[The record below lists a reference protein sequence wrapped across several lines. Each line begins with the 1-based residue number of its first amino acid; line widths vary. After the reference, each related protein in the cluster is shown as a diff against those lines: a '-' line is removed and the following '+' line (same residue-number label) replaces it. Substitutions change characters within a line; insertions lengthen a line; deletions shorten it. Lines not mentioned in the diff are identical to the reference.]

1 MRQFIISL
9 GILFIATPTIL
20 LAQEIAVPALADVV
34 GSLDASEISQM
45 EASIDDLGSLSFDAD
60 VAIDNAVSDAI
71 AEGLISAEDAT
82 DASASLSII
91 SDNQQFFDFDIVD
104 VLGEVIESG
113 EFDIGQIR
121 ETLEGFNSL
130 PDIDKAIVGQETF
143 DTYGGY
149 YTYACD
155 PSCTPQQINDRVP
168 AAKTQFDSLSTTG
181 RDIVLN
187 NMPLL
192 VDDDG

>member
-1 MRQFIISL
+1 MRHFIISL

-20 LAQEIAVPALADVV
+20 LAQEIEVPALADVV

-71 AEGLISAEDAT
+71 AEGLILAEDAT

-130 PDIDKAIVGQETF
+130 PDVDKAIVGQETF

>member
-1 MRQFIISL
+1 MRKILYPF
-9 GILFIATPTIL
+9 GILLVSTSIAM
-20 LAQEIAVPALADVV
+20 AQEIEVPALADVV
-34 GSLDASEISQM
+34 STLDATELEQM
-45 EASIDDLGSLSFDAD
+45 ETSIEDLGSLSFDVD
-60 VAIDNAVSDAI
+60 VAIDSAVSEAI
-71 AEGLISAEDAT
+71 SEGLISAEEAT

-91 SDNQQFFDFDIVD
+91 ADNAQFFDFDIVE

-113 EFDIGQIR
+113 EFDIAEIR

-130 PDIDKAIVGQETF
+130 PDADKAIVGQETF

-155 PSCTPQQINDRVP
+155 PNCTQQQVNDRDP
-168 AAKTQFDSLSTTG
+168 SAKAEFDSLSSTG
-181 RDIVLN
+181 RSIVLN

-192 VDDDG
+192 VDDQG

>member
-1 MRQFIISL
+1 MRHFIISL
-9 GILFIATPTIL
+9 GVLFIVNPAIS
-20 LAQEIAVPALADVV
+20 LAQEIEVPALADVV
-34 GSLDASEISQM
+34 SSLDASEISQM
-45 EASIDDLGSLSFDAD
+45 EASIDDIGSLSFDVD
-60 VAIDNAVSDAI
+60 VAIDSAVSDAI
-71 AEGLISAEDAT
+71 AEGLISAEEAT

-91 SDNQQFFDFDIVD
+91 ADNQQFFDFDIVD

-113 EFDIGQIR
+113 EFDIAQIR

-130 PDIDKAIVGQETF
+130 PDADKAIVGQESF

-155 PSCTPQQINDRVP
+155 PNCTQQQINDRVP
-168 AAKTQFDSLSTTG
+168 DAKTQFDSLSTTG

-192 VDDDG
+192 VDNDG

>member
-1 MRQFIISL
+1 MRRVL
-9 GILFIATPTIL
+9 YTLAVLTMVTPL
-20 LAQEIAVPALADVV
+20 VSFAQEVEVPALADVV
-34 GSLDASEISQM
+34 ETLDASEIEQM
-45 EASIDDLGSLSFDAD
+45 ETSIEDLGSLSFDVD
-60 VAIDNAVSDAI
+60 IAIDSAVSDAI
-71 AEGLISAEDAT
+71 NDGLISAEEAT
-82 DASASLSII
+82 DAVASLSII
-91 SDNQQFFDFDIVD
+91 ADNQQFFDFDIVE

-113 EFDIGQIR
+113 EFDIAEIR

-130 PDIDKAIVGQETF
+130 PDADKAIVGQETF

-155 PSCTPQQINDRVP
+155 PNCTSQQINDRDP
-168 AAKTQFDSLSTTG
+168 SAKAEFDSLSTTG

-192 VDDDG
+192 VDNDG

>member
-1 MRQFIISL
+1 MKKY
-9 GILFIATPTIL
+9 LFSIGMLIAIAPFSVG
-20 LAQEIAVPALADVV
+20 AQDIEVPALADVV
-34 GSLDASEISQM
+34 DQLDASEIAEM
-45 EASIDDLGSLSFDAD
+45 ESSIDDLGSLSFDVE
-60 VAIDNAVSDAI
+60 VAIDTAVSDAI
-71 AEGLISAEDAT
+71 NEGLISAEEAT

-91 SDNQQFFDFDIVD
+91 ADNQQFFDFDIID

-113 EFDIGQIR
+113 EFDISQIR

-130 PDIDKAIVGQETF
+130 PDADKAIVGQESF

-155 PSCTPQQINDRVP
+155 PSCSSQQIADRDP
-168 AAKTQFDSLSTTG
+168 SAKAQFDSLSTTG

-192 VDDDG
+192 VDDE

>member
-1 MRQFIISL
+1 MRHFIISL

-20 LAQEIAVPALADVV
+20 LAQEIEVPALADVV

-130 PDIDKAIVGQETF
+130 PDVDKAIVGQETF